1 MCAWAVDIQQTYVI
15 LVLVY
20 LLTLSSNLL
29 LEKGH
34 EIKVNKAGR
43 FRWIM
48 SEIMMKL
55 SDRRIKIA
63 SSSLLSAVVP
73 VFVTHLLQIWGPQSV

>member
-15 LVLVY
+15 LVL
-20 LLTLSSNLL
+20 LSLELSSNLL